1 MSKNINLLTSEQAVC
16 AAIAEC
22 DKLGRD
28 QFLVKYGY
36 KRSRRYPL
44 IFNGREYDSKAIVG
58 VAFWIQYG
66 DALTAYDFSGGA
78 ERVVPLL
85 ERLGFEVGTEGHPAE
100 QLKIGVTYYRKD
112 LMARFGGQLQSGI
125 WTPKEFNAIFVFSG
139 DSGKAYG
146 YRDGWTEDGIFQY
159 TGGGQVGD
167 MKFTLGNKAIRDHR
181 KNGKDLLLFED
192 LGKNKGVRYLGLFDC
207 GGWEIVE
214 GVDKNKTARKIIVFD
229 FVPVSSAALSHELET
244 EAVSESKPLEEL
256 RTAALLAANE
266 GGPMAKKGDGKRIW
280 RIRSQKVKDYV
291 LARAAGVCE
300 ACDEPAPFQKKDGT
314 PYLEPHH
321 TTRLADEGPD
331 HPASVGAVC
340 PTCHRRIHSG
350 ADGALWNKR
359 LQARIAAKE
368 KPSAAAVIIGFGSSR
383 LDVAS

>member
-1 MSKNINLLTSEQAVC
+1 MAPKMSKNINLLTSQQAV
-16 AAIAEC
+16 AEAIAEC

-28 QFLVKYGY
+28 YFLAKYGY
-36 KRSRRYPL
+36 KRSRKYPL
-44 IFNGREYDSKAIVG
+44 IFEGREYDSKAIVG
-58 VAFWIQYG
+58 VAFGIQHG
-66 DALTAYDFSGGA
+66 HTLTAYDFSGGA

-85 ERLGFEVGTEGHPAE
+85 QRLGYEVDTGSHPAE
-100 QLKIGVTYYRKD
+100 RLKAGVTYYRKD

-146 YRDGWTEDGIFQY
+146 YRDGWTEDGTFQY
-159 TGGGQVGD
+159 TGGGQVGN
-167 MKFTLGNKAIRDHR
+167 MKFTSGNKAIRDHR
-181 KNGKDLLLFED
+181 QNGKDLLLFED
-192 LGKNKGVRYLGLFDC
+192 LGKTKGVRYLGLFDC

-214 GVDKNKTARKIIVFD
+214 GVDKHNAAREIIVFGLI
-229 FVPVSSAALSHELET
+229 PVTSAAFGAET
-244 EAVSESKPLEEL
+244 ETEFTFKARSIEDLRAEAFAAANASGSKIKTGSAL
-256 RTAALLAANE
+256 RTWHA
-266 GGPMAKKGDGKRIW
+266 
-280 RIRSQKVKDYV
+280 RSQKVKDYV
-291 LARAAGVCE
+291 LARADGACE

-331 HPASVGAVC
+331 HPGSVGAVC

-368 KPSAAAVIIGFGSSR
+368 R
-383 LDVAS
+383 R

>member
-1 MSKNINLLTSEQAVC
+1 MSKNINLLTSEQAVS

-28 QFLVKYGY
+28 QFLAKYGY
-36 KRSRRYPL
+36 KRSRKYPV
-44 IFNGREYDSKAIVG
+44 IFESREYDSKAIVG
-58 VAFWIQYG
+58 VAFGIQHG
-66 DALTAYDFSGGA
+66 VPLSAYDFSGGA

-85 ERLGFEVGTEGHPAE
+85 QRLGFEVGTGGHPAE
-100 QLKIGVTYYRKD
+100 QLKVGVTYYRKD
-112 LMARFGGQLQSGI
+112 LMVRFGGQLQSGI

-139 DSGKAYG
+139 DSGKVYG
-146 YRDGWTEDGIFQY
+146 YRDGWKEDGTFQY

-181 KNGKDLLLFED
+181 QNGKDILLFKD

-207 GGWEIVE
+207 GGWEIIE
-214 GVDKNKTARKIIVFD
+214 GVDKHKAARKIIVFD
-229 FVPVSSAALSHELET
+229 FIPVSSAALDADVET
-244 EAVSESKPLEEL
+244 EVTYQIKSLEEL
-256 RTAALLAANE
+256 RAAALIAASVC
-266 GGPMAKKGDGKRIW
+266 GPKVKTGDAKRTW
-280 RIRSQKVKDYV
+280 RARSQKVKDYV
-291 LARAAGVCE
+291 LARAEGICE

-331 HPASVGAVC
+331 HPTSVGAIC

-350 ADGALWNKR
+350 RDGALWNKR
-359 LQARIAAKE
+359 LQARIAKKE
-368 KPSAAAVIIGFGSSR
+368 R
-383 LDVAS
+383 N